1 MFYRNALEL
10 YELHTNEEVL
20 SSLYGIR
27 DGFNL
32 LSFQNLGFCYVLR
45 K

>member
-20 SSLYGIR
+20 SSLYVIR
-27 DGFNL
+27 DAFNL

-45 K
+45 I